1 MFSIK
6 YVADTTGGTSMDWA
20 RGVAGIKYSF
30 SLELR
35 DKGQY
40 GFMLPRN
47 QIVPTGE
54 ETLTG
59 LLAMA
64 NEIKK
69 ELWCTL
75 NITRLNST
83 HCDNWIGVDKMVH
96 GRSNEVKKS
105 AFIYSSLIP
114 L

>member
-1 MFSIK
+1 
-6 YVADTTGGTSMDWA
+6 MDWA

-35 DKGQY
+35 DRGQY

-54 ETLTG
+54 ESLTG

-69 ELWCTL
+69 EL
-75 NITRLNST
+75 
-83 HCDNWIGVDKMVH
+83 
-96 GRSNEVKKS
+96 
-105 AFIYSSLIP
+105 
-114 L
+114 